1 MTTPDQDESRRPL
14 AHWGYRVVA
23 FLINTIFLSVVFIIS
38 LLSATQ
44 IVVVLDRHLG
54 DYLNIDES
62 LEAWVTAVFT
72 VAAWIMVFVLLIWG
86 GLLEGK
92 WGRTPGKAV
101 MRLKVVSANDHNHT
115 IGIARGIARIIIAS
129 SVLPLFLLSNMTI
142 TRVNATFYWIG
153 LVFWLSD
160 HLWPIWD
167 NQHQTFHDKITGSH
181 VISTRPS

>member
-1 MTTPDQDESRRPL
+1 M
-14 AHWGYRVVA
+14 
-23 FLINTIFLSVVFIIS
+23 
-38 LLSATQ
+38 
-44 IVVVLDRHLG
+44 
-54 DYLNIDES
+54 
-62 LEAWVTAVFT
+62 
-72 VAAWIMVFVLLIWG
+72 FVLLIWG

-129 SVLPLFLLSNMTI
+129 SVLPLLLLSNMTM
-142 TRVNATFYWIG
+142 TQVNATFYWIC

-160 HLWPIWD
+160 HLWPICD